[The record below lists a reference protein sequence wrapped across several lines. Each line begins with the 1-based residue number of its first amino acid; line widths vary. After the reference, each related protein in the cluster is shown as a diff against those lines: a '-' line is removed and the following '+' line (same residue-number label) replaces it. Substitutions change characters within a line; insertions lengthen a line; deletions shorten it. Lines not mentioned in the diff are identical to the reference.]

1 MLYVIVMRSVLCV
14 ICMYYV
20 LYIILC
26 IMHYTLYIIYY
37 TSYIILY
44 THTHTNRLRKK
55 SSVLKLDAVQYIQT
69 ESSKLSCLQ
78 PGGAN
83 DPGAGWPVKLYT

>member
-1 MLYVIVMRSVLCV
+1 
-14 ICMYYV
+14 
-20 LYIILC
+20 
-26 IMHYTLYIIYY
+26 MHYALYIIYY
-37 TSYIILY
+37 ILYIIYHIIY

-55 SSVLKLDAVQYIQT
+55 SSVLKLDAIQYIQT